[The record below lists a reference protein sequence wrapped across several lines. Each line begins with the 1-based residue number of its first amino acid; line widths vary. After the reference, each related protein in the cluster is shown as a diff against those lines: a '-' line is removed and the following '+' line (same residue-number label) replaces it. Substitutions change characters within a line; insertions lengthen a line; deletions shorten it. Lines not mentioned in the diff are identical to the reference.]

1 VKDSPL
7 LIITGSGVGAQ
18 ARPSQRFLYCKITYC
33 SPGGQSKDTVVLFY
47 VPLQITTPKV
57 WGFITHSVFALLH
70 LSECGVGKMAQ
81 LRAKSVW
88 ILHLCCLGSSN
99 SESLIGPQ
107 FVAASSAC
115 TPGARAKN
123 CLFVCRCEWFGWSLR
138 GGKYPR
144 FIQACSLSHVSNDH
158 VQDQDSP
165 MDFERAARI
174 ISLCH
179 LPFNE
184 LLYPHTQLVHS
195 RLAASFQRGRFRH
208 WG

>member
-1 VKDSPL
+1 
-7 LIITGSGVGAQ
+7 
-18 ARPSQRFLYCKITYC
+18 
-33 SPGGQSKDTVVLFY
+33 
-47 VPLQITTPKV
+47 
-57 WGFITHSVFALLH
+57 
-70 LSECGVGKMAQ
+70 MAQ

-144 FIQACSLSHVSNDH
+144 FIQACSHSHFSNDH
-158 VQDQDSP
+158 VQNQDSP

-208 WG
+208 WGITGRLTRWLPCRECRCLVHPPNSQPKNVMIRNGKFTNTTFVVFTWIQIIP